1 MTSRSDMDPI
11 RRLSAAVIASAF
23 DDLDDAK
30 LRLRRLR
37 ATSFPDK
44 VRIGNAIEAALYLI
58 HDRDWIGGP
67 DLDLWG
73 SVLEIEIKDIRN
85 TYRARAD
92 GVLEAIV
99 RELVRVRD
107 RLPPVT
113 RDRITAVEWDAR
125 RLEVAA

>member
-1 MTSRSDMDPI
+1 MDRADMDPI
-11 RRLSAAVIASAF
+11 RRLASAVIASAF

-30 LRLRRLR
+30 RRLR
-37 ATSFPDK
+37 LLRSMAYADK
-44 VRIGNAIEAALYLI
+44 VRIGHAIEAARYLI

>member
-1 MTSRSDMDPI
+1 MDRADMDPI
-11 RRLSAAVIASAF
+11 RRLAAAVLASAF
-23 DDLDDAK
+23 DDLEDAQRK
-30 LRLRRLR
+30 LRLIQSMQWNHRQ
-37 ATSFPDK
+37 
-44 VRIGNAIEAALYLI
+44 RITNAIDAARYLI
-58 HDRDWIGGP
+58 TDREFMLGP